1 MRRMS
6 KFDGTNV
13 TFVRHNYPIR
23 ITKITLGKAGGS
35 LAPAYDLK
43 PVPTDLKA
51 RVLSTN
57 IDLDEGTCSLDLLQA
72 ASELFKAVGARS
84 AEINRMAS
92 AFEHDDLTRAL
103 SRVGWAKA
111 LFAPCPPC
119 QPRIHGGHT
128 INPRVRAAR
137 WLCPPYDRCG
147 QIREPSVSVGTLDW
161 DARRS
166 HA

>member
-103 SRVGWAKA
+103 SRVDGVTG
-111 LFAPCPPC
+111 
-119 QPRIHGGHT
+119 PRHPA
-128 INPRVRAAR
+128 NQAAR
-137 WLCPPYDRCG
+137 SLRHYLMVRFACG
-147 QIREPSVSVGTLDW
+147 LLG
-161 DARRS
+161 
-166 HA
+166 

>member
-72 ASELFKAVGARS
+72 ASELFALTLPQARAIIQQVAAVTATWRDTAKAVGARS

-103 SRVGWAKA
+103 A
-111 LFAPCPPC
+111 L
-119 QPRIHGGHT
+119 
-128 INPRVRAAR
+128 
-137 WLCPPYDRCG
+137 
-147 QIREPSVSVGTLDW
+147 
-161 DARRS
+161 
-166 HA
+166 